1 MNVHDVSPTELDEDL
16 RQLRLRLG
24 SAALFILAVMLV
36 GIVGYRVIDPG
47 VGWVDAFYMTAI
59 TLTTVG
65 FGEIVD
71 MTARPGGRIFTVLL
85 ILVGMGG
92 VLYLVT
98 TATAFIVEGQ
108 IGHIFRRRKLEKTIA
123 SMSGH
128 LIVCGA
134 GDTAA
139 YTTRELLSVRRQVVL
154 ICEKRDQVDYL
165 RSEIGDTPLIVGDPA
180 SDEVLLAAGV
190 ERAAGIVACTDNDK
204 ENVVITL
211 SARQLNP
218 TIRIVSRITDIDS
231 EDKIRRVGAD
241 AVVSPTYIG
250 GLRLA
255 SELIRPTVV
264 NFLDV
269 MLRDR
274 DANLRI
280 DEITIPESSP
290 AAGKRVRELG
300 LDKMS
305 NALLMAMRSPSGQ
318 WHYNPGEDQEVTAG
332 TVLIFLGSP
341 EDMRGLC
348 DQLGG
353 VVVSKPAAA
362 GA

>member
-1 MNVHDVSPTELDEDL
+1 M
-16 RQLRLRLG
+16 
-24 SAALFILAVMLV
+24 
-36 GIVGYRVIDPG
+36 
-47 VGWVDAFYMTAI
+47 
-59 TLTTVG
+59 
-65 FGEIVD
+65 
-71 MTARPGGRIFTVLL
+71 
-85 ILVGMGG
+85 
-92 VLYLVT
+92 
-98 TATAFIVEGQ
+98 
-108 IGHIFRRRKLEKTIA
+108 
-123 SMSGH
+123 
-128 LIVCGA
+128 
-134 GDTAA
+134 
-139 YTTRELLSVRRQVVL
+139 
-154 ICEKRDQVDYL
+154 
-165 RSEIGDTPLIVGDPA
+165 
-180 SDEVLLAAGV
+180 LLAAGV

-290 AAGKRVRELG
+290 ACGQAG
-300 LDKMS
+300 S
-305 NALLMAMRSPSGQ
+305 
-318 WHYNPGEDQEVTAG
+318 
-332 TVLIFLGSP
+332 
-341 EDMRGLC
+341 
-348 DQLGG
+348 
-353 VVVSKPAAA
+353 
-362 GA
+362 

>member
-1 MNVHDVSPTELDEDL
+1 MPISPDQED
-16 RQLRLRLG
+16 
-24 SAALFILAVMLV
+24 
-36 GIVGYRVIDPG
+36 
-47 VGWVDAFYMTAI
+47 
-59 TLTTVG
+59 
-65 FGEIVD
+65 GEIVAPPAAA
-71 MTARPGGRIFTVLL
+71 AR
-85 ILVGMGG
+85 
-92 VLYLVT
+92 
-98 TATAFIVEGQ
+98 
-108 IGHIFRRRKLEKTIA
+108 H
-123 SMSGH
+123 
-128 LIVCGA
+128 
-134 GDTAA
+134 
-139 YTTRELLSVRRQVVL
+139 
-154 ICEKRDQVDYL
+154 
-165 RSEIGDTPLIVGDPA
+165 
-180 SDEVLLAAGV
+180 AAGLHGFVAAFDPSQDDWGEYV
-190 ERAAGIVACTDNDK
+190 ECLEHYFTAN
-204 ENVVITL
+204 
-211 SARQLNP
+211 
-218 TIRIVSRITDIDS
+218 DIDS

>member
-1 MNVHDVSPTELDEDL
+1 MDEDL
-16 RQLRLRLG
+16 RQLRLRL
-24 SAALFILAVMLV
+24 SVAALFLVSVMLV
-36 GIVGYRVIDPG
+36 GVVGYRVIDPN
-47 VGWVDAFYMTAI
+47 VGWVNAFYMTTI

-71 MTARPGGRIFTVLL
+71 MSAHPGGRIFTAMLV
-85 ILVGMGG
+85 LVGMGG
-92 VLYLVT
+92 VLYFVT
-98 TATAFIVEGQ
+98 TATALILEGQ
-108 IGHIFRRRKLEKTIA
+108 IGHVFRRRKLEKTIG

-134 GDTAA
+134 GGTAA
-139 YTTRELLSVRRQVVL
+139 YTTRELLAVQRQVLL
-154 ICEKRDQVDYL
+154 ICEKREQVDYL
-165 RSEIGDTPLIVGDPA
+165 RNEIGDTPLIVGDPA
-180 SDEVLLAAGV
+180 SDEVLMSAGV
-190 ERAAGIVACTDNDK
+190 DVAAGIVACTDNDK

-218 TIRIVSRITDIDS
+218 KIRIVSRVTDIGA
-231 EDKIRRVGAD
+231 EDKIRRVGAN

-280 DEITIPESSP
+280 DEITLPNSSEP
-290 AAGKRVRELG
+290 WARRS
-300 LDKMS
+300 MS
-305 NALLMAMRSPSGQ
+305 WGSARSRMRCLSLCEAPLE
-318 WHYNPGEDQEVTAG
+318 NG
-332 TVLIFLGSP
+332 TTTRTGTMKCSLVP
-341 EDMRGLC
+341 C
-348 DQLGG
+348 
-353 VVVSKPAAA
+353 
-362 GA
+362 